1 MDDTLTLYH
10 CPGACSRVTMNA
22 LEEIG
27 LSYEDRAVNIFG
39 GEQHSPEYLA
49 VNPKGKVPALRVGA
63 HVLTENA
70 AILYYLHSQYPQAR
84 LLPDASDAVA
94 PNAGLEDLVWCSSTL
109 HVLVRQI
116 RMPIRFTSAA
126 PEGVRAMGI
135 DRLRPVVE
143 HIASRVAGGW
153 WYGDRWSI
161 ADVYLYWNYATA
173 ASAGFEL
180 PAPLLE
186 HGLRVRD
193 RPSFQRALQR
203 ERSALERHGIPLP
216 PGAQL

>member
-1 MDDTLTLYH
+1 MT
-10 CPGACSRVTMNA
+10 A

-27 LSYEDRAVNIFG
+27 LSYEDRAVNIFA

-49 VNPKGKVPALRVGA
+49 VNPMGKVPALRVGA

-70 AILYYLHSQYPQAR
+70 AILYYLHSQYPRAR
-84 LLPDASDAVA
+84 LLPDASDGAK
-94 PNAGLEDLVWCSSTL
+94 PNAGLEDLVWCSATV

-116 RMPIRFTSAA
+116 RAPIRFTSVA

-135 DRLRPVVE
+135 ERLRPIVE
-143 HIASRVAGGW
+143 QIASRVAGGW

-161 ADVYLYWNYATA
+161 ADVYLYWNYTTA

-186 HGLRVRD
+186 HGRRVRD
-193 RPSFQRALQR
+193 RASFQRALQR